1 MTGYANEAFPLD
13 LFMTLGMKWQTS
25 YPSMGCCLKSIHW
38 DIRADKETRSAV
50 PIRPP
55 AVYNITLLTRM
66 NELLLVLYKKRNENL
81 CKIEDTLTM
90 ICYLLLAIYKGERTF
105 SFSKAFKK
113 KKQDASIMQD
123 VCSVY

>member
-38 DIRADKETRSAV
+38 DIRADEETRSAV

-55 AVYNITLLTRM
+55 AVYNITILTRM
-66 NELLLVLYKKRNENL
+66 NELLLLLFKKGTKSMQNRRHADN
-81 CKIEDTLTM
+81 D
-90 ICYLLLAIYKGERTF
+90 LLLATCHLLGGKDIF
-105 SFSKAFKK
+105 IF
-113 KKQDASIMQD
+113 QSI
-123 VCSVY
+123 